1 MSLLSDLPSWVRLRS
16 KIVFRI
22 GINYGYIGYIFEMV
36 NESKS
41 ELDRMID
48 LLNSSLPEGYRVRL
62 VKMQGVFQ
70 DSASIDL
77 ERIGGSHYICLSE
90 IINRQSGKTWDEIY
104 DAVLDAWS
112 RLPNWNYRI
121 NNLSFVVPAAGSL
134 EELRLKLQ
142 ICSGSSFLKNR

>member
-1 MSLLSDLPSWVRLRS
+1 MA
-16 KIVFRI
+16 
-22 GINYGYIGYIFEMV
+22 

-62 VKMQGVFQ
+62 VKMPTVFR
-70 DSASIDL
+70 DSASLDL
-77 ERIGGSHYICLSE
+77 ERIGGFHYICLSE
-90 IINRQSGKTWDEIY
+90 IINRQYGKTWDEVY

-121 NNLSFVVPAAGSL
+121 NDLNFVVPAAGSL

-142 ICSGSSFLKNR
+142 VYSESSAVE

>member
-1 MSLLSDLPSWVRLRS
+1 MA
-16 KIVFRI
+16 
-22 GINYGYIGYIFEMV
+22 

-62 VKMQGVFQ
+62 VRIHGMFS

-77 ERIGGSHYICLSE
+77 ERIGGSHYICLGE

-112 RLPNWNYRI
+112 RLLNWNYRI
-121 NNLSFVVPAAGSL
+121 NDLNFVVPAAGSL

-142 ICSGSSFLKNR
+142 ICSESSFLKKIDE

>member
-1 MSLLSDLPSWVRLRS
+1 MA
-16 KIVFRI
+16 
-22 GINYGYIGYIFEMV
+22 

-48 LLNSSLPEGYRVRL
+48 LLNSSLPEEYRVRL
-62 VKMQGVFQ
+62 VRLHGMFL

-77 ERIGGSHYICLSE
+77 EWTGGFHYICLGE

-121 NNLSFVVPAAGSL
+121 NDLNFIVPAAGSL
-134 EELRLKLQ
+134 EELKLKLHVY
-142 ICSGSSFLKNR
+142 SESSVVK

>member
-1 MSLLSDLPSWVRLRS
+1 MDD
-16 KIVFRI
+16 
-22 GINYGYIGYIFEMV
+22 IGYIYKMT

-62 VKMQGVFQ
+62 VKIHGVFR
-70 DSASIDL
+70 DAASINL
-77 ERIGGSHYICLSE
+77 ERFTGSHYKRFTGSHYICLGE

-121 NNLSFVVPAAGSL
+121 NDLNFVVPAAGSL

-142 ICSGSSFLKNR
+142 ICSESSAVE